1 MANIK
6 EVAQLAGVST
16 ATVSKYLNGVTVK
29 EKNKESIDRA
39 IKELN
44 FRVNTIA
51 RGLRTN
57 RSGTVGLLIPD
68 LRFAFFTELISEI
81 ENALEEHGYSAIVC
95 DYRSDPEIE
104 EKKIRFLL
112 DKQVDALII
121 APVNTSADEG
131 RDIDV
136 PIIYLDQF
144 IDEKPRDFILIDNA
158 RASAGAVSHLISMGH
173 TRIGIINGPMS
184 AYTARERLK
193 GYYSAFCDAGQNV
206 DTRYIKSGKF
216 NVHSGYALTSE
227 LLDSEEPP
235 TAILATN
242 SDITTGAVIAVK
254 ERGLT
259 IGKEISLVGFDNLEI
274 ARVLTPKL
282 TIVMQP
288 IAEIAKATVMTL
300 MKRLS
305 GEGEPGVTML
315 EAELVLQ
322 GSVADIRK

>member
-16 ATVSKYLNGVTVK
+16 ATVSKYLNGITVK

-39 IKELN
+39 IRELDY
-44 FRVNTIA
+44 RINTIA

-57 RSGTVGLLIPD
+57 RSSTVGLLIPD
-68 LRFAFFTELISEI
+68 LRFSFFTQLITEI
-81 ENALEEHGYSAIVC
+81 ENMLEEFGYSAIVC
-95 DYRSDPEIE
+95 DYKSDPAIE

-121 APVNTSADEG
+121 APVNTSVAAR
-131 RDIDV
+131 RDIGV
-136 PIIYLDQF
+136 PIIYIDQLLD
-144 IDEKPRDFILIDNA
+144 DRSRDYIILNNE
-158 RASAGAVSHLISMGH
+158 RASDSAVAYLISMGH

-193 GYYSAFCDAGQNV
+193 GYYSAFCDAGLSV
-206 DTRYIKSGKF
+206 DPRYIKNGRF
-216 NVHSGYALTSE
+216 DMHSGYVLASE

-242 SDITTGAVIAVK
+242 SDITTGAVIAIK

-259 IGKEISLVGFDNLEI
+259 LGRDMSLVGFDNMEI

-288 IAEIAKATVMTL
+288 ISEIGRATVMTL

-305 GEGEPGVTML
+305 GEGEPGITML
-315 EAELVLQ
+315 DGELVTQ
-322 GSVADIRK
+322 GSVADLK